1 MKNKCNN
8 CKVEIER
15 YSIGWII
22 LGIATFVIGTTMTI
36 CNINVVTTITNFGN
50 LLSILNV
57 MLWLI
62 VTAILMTIIGERGYY
77 KHQSVPVTRYK

>member
-1 MKNKCNN
+1 MKNKCSN